1 MMNDIDAPASSVL
14 VEDITCTFGQ
24 IRALDGLS
32 LEIPRGVSFG
42 LLGPNGAGKTTLI
55 RVLVGL
61 QKPHGGTALVLGHQP
76 SPRIAQ
82 QIGYMPQLPAL
93 YNELSVTENIGFFAQ
108 VYGLKDRVQRTER
121 VEEVVK
127 LVNLWER
134 RKELVM
140 NLSGGMRQRVSLAC
154 ALVHRPRL
162 LFLDEPTVGLDPQL
176 RATFWAYFRDLTGQ
190 GVTLVISSHTMDDAA
205 RCDRLAFLRAGKII
219 AQGTPAELR
228 AATGDP
234 GTDLEAA
241 FLHFADRKEV
251 SDVR

>member
-1 MMNDIDAPASSVL
+1 MNEVDVTEASVL
-14 VEDITCTFGQ
+14 VDGVTCAFGQ
-24 IRALDGLS
+24 IKALDGLS

-42 LLGPNGAGKTTLI
+42 FLGPNGAGKTTLI

-61 QKPHGGTALVLGHQP
+61 QKPHAGTALVLGRQP

-93 YNELSVTENIGFFAQ
+93 YNELSVTENVGFFAQ
-108 VYGLKDRVQRTER
+108 VYGLSDHAQRIER

-154 ALVHRPRL
+154 ALVHQPRL

-176 RATFWAYFRDLTGQ
+176 RAAFWTYFRDLTSQ

-205 RCDRLAFLRAGKII
+205 RCDRLAFLRAGKVI
-219 AQGTPAELR
+219 AHGTPKELR

-234 GTDLEAA
+234 GTDLETA
-241 FLHFADRKEV
+241 FLYFADRKETG
-251 SDVR
+251 DVR